1 MKLIDELLKKTLEVF
16 LEIRGREAVF
26 AEGYCRIEK
35 YSETEIILASDFD
48 RISVRG
54 DGLTL
59 KHLSTQRTAVEG
71 RIDAVEFL

>member
-35 YSETEIILASDFD
+35 YSETEVIRPTHVVRHASANIAASIIAPNSPN
-48 RISVRG
+48 S
-54 DGLTL
+54 
-59 KHLSTQRTAVEG
+59 
-71 RIDAVEFL
+71 